1 MHPLGLQISFILYQM
16 FLIHQ
21 KFYAM
26 WRIRIYDNF
35 SFDFNFVIH
44 QMIQHE
50 QYCVLS
56 LWTGRLINTKL
67 KAMIS

>member
-35 SFDFNFVIH
+35 SFDFQFCNPSNDTTWAIVFYPCEPVGWLT
-44 QMIQHE
+44 
-50 QYCVLS
+50 LS
-56 LWTGRLINTKL
+56 
-67 KAMIS
+67 

>member
-16 FLIHQ
+16 FLIYQ

-50 QYCVLS
+50 QLCFIPVNRS
-56 LWTGRLINTKL
+56 
-67 KAMIS
+67 AD